1 MCVVCVCMYFI
12 STKFCWSHPW
22 NYNCKKI
29 DYRLYSFSVCVS
41 VSVCECGSP
50 LCVWCT
56 SSPALF
62 SCLSL
67 WQLVTKLSHYWS
79 NRSLT
84 QHRCVQTHT
93 AHTLS
98 RKFIL
103 SCSNTHALLHT
114 HTHILTLSAEEEKTI
129 ASPFLCYTDIFDST
143 HTHIYSYNINA

>member
-93 AHTLS
+93 QHTHFHANL
-98 RKFIL
+98 FCL
-103 SCSNTHALLHT
+103 AQTHTHFYTHT
-114 HTHILTLSAEEEKTI
+114 HTYSHWAPKKKKQLHLLSSVIRIYST
-129 ASPFLCYTDIFDST
+129 PHT
-143 HTHIYSYNINA
+143 HTSIHII